1 MRGGTLGAKA
11 RRAQSGAIGRPVRV
25 EIQKSDLS
33 NEVGALA
40 DILQWSAD
48 LPAWQRDALRRLCSQ
63 ATLEPADVTALVGVC
78 KGTDQA
84 APLDASHIRDP
95 AAGHAVVSLGA
106 LHGLSNVNALAP
118 GERLSF
124 GRTGLTVI
132 YGDNGAGKSG
142 YARVLKQLCRARSP
156 KGDAILPN
164 IYAAAAGTPTAS
176 VDFFIGGQKRSASW
190 TQGGAP
196 DAMLS
201 AVSVFDS
208 RTANVHVENT
218 NDLAYTP
225 MPLRILAGLA
235 QVCQEVKTKLAAEIK
250 VLEEQTPAVLSKPEC
265 KPDTPVGKLIAALS
279 GKTKLETVE
288 KLAGLTAEEDARLQT
303 LSTDLGSDPARTV
316 RLLQGQES
324 RIKAVIE
331 QLERLAA
338 AATEER
344 QAALH
349 EAHTRL
355 TTARSAAAAASTE
368 LFADEPLP
376 EIGSD
381 VWKILWEAAR
391 DYSRASAYPDRP
403 FPVTDSGAHCV
414 LCQQLLS
421 EEASK
426 RLSSFEAFVQD
437 ESKRRE
443 QEAADSYDEKL
454 AEASSPAITM
464 KDLAAIVALIRDD
477 IGQEELASTLRREI
491 LQLAWRLRAIVR
503 THSLAVPPDLPPPAA
518 VSFDPLRTVLSG
530 IATRVEGLQSEASSP
545 QRAALIAE
553 HDGLADHKWLGV
565 VKADV
570 LAEIDRLKAIE
581 AIEKASKDTATN
593 KITTQ
598 SARIAQALVTNRLR
612 GRFAIEVDK
621 LGIAGLAIEL
631 QQAKTTAGVP
641 FFQVRLINQPN
652 EPVGKV
658 LSEGEHRCVALAAFL
673 AELST
678 IDAQSAIV
686 FDDPVS
692 SLDHLHRDKVAARL
706 ADAGQTRQVIVF
718 THDMAFLLLLDEA
731 CRATKD
737 RAATPVSYRLISR
750 GADHTGF
757 CHQDPPANVM
767 PLDRVIEGMKVHLRN
782 VKIHHER
789 GDQAKWLREVTSFQ
803 DQLRTAWE
811 RAVEEVIG
819 PVVRRLSRKV
829 DTTGLIK
836 LTIITEADCTTMREA
851 FGRCSALLHSQPGE
865 INPRVPAPSVIEAE
879 IDALTKWISDISVR
893 QDAAA

>member
-1 MRGGTLGAKA
+1 MESGPSDYAGRFGAEDMD
-11 RRAQSGAIGRPVRV
+11 AQ
-25 EIQKSDLS
+25 ETDLS
-33 NEVGALA
+33 NEAAALA
-40 DILQWSAD
+40 DILKWSTD
-48 LPAWQRDALRRLCSQ
+48 LPAWQRDALRRLCGQSK
-63 ATLEPADVTALVGVC
+63 LETADITALVAIC
-78 KGTDQA
+78 KGADGGS
-84 APLDASHIRDP
+84 PLDTNHVRDP
-95 AAGHAVVSLGA
+95 AASHAVVSLGA
-106 LHGLSNVNALAP
+106 LHGLSHVNALAP
-118 GERLSF
+118 GERLTF
-124 GRTGLTVI
+124 GKSGLTVI

-164 IYAAAAGTPTAS
+164 IYAPGSGTPAAS
-176 VDFFIGGQKRSASW
+176 IDFFIGAQKRSASW
-190 TQGGAP
+190 TQGSPP

-225 MPLRILAGLA
+225 LPLRILAGLA
-235 QVCQEVKTKLAAEIK
+235 QACQDVRAKLTAEVKALQ
-250 VLEEQTPAVLSKPEC
+250 EQTPAVLSKPEC
-265 KPDTPVGKLIAALS
+265 NPETIVGKLISGLT
-279 GKTKLETVE
+279 GKTKPETIE
-288 KLAGLTAEEDARLQT
+288 KLAGLSAEEETLLQT
-303 LSTDLGSDPARTV
+303 LNTDLASDPARTV
-316 RLLQGQES
+316 RQLEGQEV
-324 RIKAVIE
+324 RIKSATGRLE
-331 QLERLAA
+331 QLIA
-338 AATEER
+338 AATDESRGELR
-344 QAALH
+344 A
-349 EAHTRL
+349 AHTQL
-355 TTARSAAAAASTE
+355 ATARAAAAAASAN

-376 EIGSD
+376 DIGSD
-381 VWKILWEAAR
+381 VWKVLWEAAR

-403 FPVTDSGAHCV
+403 FPVTEIGAHCV
-414 LCQQLLS
+414 LCQQPLS

-437 ESKRRE
+437 ESKRCE
-443 QEAADSYDEKL
+443 HEAATAYAERLDEIS
-454 AEASSPAITM
+454 AHAISMRDLTM
-464 KDLAAIVALIRDD
+464 IVATIRDD
-477 IGQEELASTLRREI
+477 LGEEKAANALRRQI
-491 LQLAWRLRAIVR
+491 VQSAWRLRAVLR
-503 THSLAVPPDLPPPAA
+503 THGLAVLSDLPAPGAI
-518 VSFDPLRTVLSG
+518 SLDPLRRAISG
-530 IATRVEGLQSEASSP
+530 IVSRIEGLQSEASSP

-553 HDGLADHKWLGV
+553 RDGFADRKWLGL

-570 LAEIDRLKAIE
+570 LAQINRLKVIE
-581 AIEKASKDTATN
+581 AIEKANKDTATN

-621 LGIAGLAIEL
+621 FGVAGLAIEL

-641 FFQVRLINQPN
+641 FFQVRLINKPS

-692 SLDHLHRDKVAARL
+692 SLDHLHRDRVAARL
-706 ADAGQTRQVIVF
+706 AEAGQTRQVIVF

-737 RAATPVSYRLISR
+737 RDATPVAYRLISR
-750 GADHTGF
+750 GTENAGY

-767 PLDRVIEGMKVHLRN
+767 PLDKVIDGMKSHLGN
-782 VKIHHER
+782 VNIHHGR

-803 DQLRTAWE
+803 DQLRTTWE
-811 RAVEEVIG
+811 RAVEEVVG
-819 PVVRRLSRKV
+819 PVIRRLSRKV

-836 LTIITEADCTTMREA
+836 LTVLTDADCTAMREA

-865 INPRVPAPSVIEAE
+865 INPRLPAPSVIEAE
-879 IDALTKWISDISVR
+879 IDTLEKWVADIRSR
-893 QDAAA
+893 QEKIA

>member
-1 MRGGTLGAKA
+1 MD
-11 RRAQSGAIGRPVRV
+11 AQ
-25 EIQKSDLS
+25 ENDLS
-33 NEVGALA
+33 NEAAALA
-40 DILQWSAD
+40 DVLKWSAD

-63 ATLEPADVTALVGVC
+63 TKLETADITALVAIC
-78 KGTDQA
+78 KGDA
-84 APLDASHIRDP
+84 HAIPLDASHIRDP
-95 AAGHAVVSLGA
+95 SASHAVVSLGA
-106 LHGLSNVNALAP
+106 LHGLSHVNALAP

-124 GRTGLTVI
+124 GKAGLTVI

-164 IYAAAAGTPTAS
+164 IYAADSGTPAAS
-176 VDFFIGGQKRSASW
+176 IDFFIGGQKRSASW
-190 TQGGAP
+190 TQGESP
-196 DAMLS
+196 DPMLS

-225 MPLRILAGLA
+225 LPLRILAGLA
-235 QVCQEVKTKLAAEIK
+235 QACQDVKATLAAEIK
-250 VLEEQTPAVLSKPEC
+250 GLREQTPAVLSKPEC
-265 KPDTPVGKLIAALS
+265 KPDTPVGKLVAGLS
-279 GKTKLETVE
+279 GKTKQEAVE
-288 KLAGLTAEEDARLQT
+288 KLAGLTADEEARLQT
-303 LSTDLGSDPARTV
+303 LNTDLASDPARTV
-316 RLLQGQES
+316 RQLQTQEA
-324 RIKAVIE
+324 RIRSAIE
-331 QLERLAA
+331 QLEQLTA
-338 AATEER
+338 AATNENR
-344 QAALH
+344 AALR
-349 EAHTRL
+349 EAHTHL
-355 TTARSAAAAASTE
+355 ATARSAAAAASAN

-376 EIGSD
+376 DIGSD
-381 VWKILWEAAR
+381 VWKALWEAAR

-403 FPVTDSGAHCV
+403 FPAARTEDHCV
-414 LCQQLLS
+414 LCQQPLS
-421 EEASK
+421 EEAAK

-437 ESKRRE
+437 ESKRHE
-443 QEAADSYDEKL
+443 QEAANAYDQKL
-454 AEASSPAITM
+454 EEASSKAVSM
-464 KDLAAIVALIRDD
+464 KALTAIVATIRDD
-477 IGQEELASTLRREI
+477 VGQEEAARTLRRET
-491 LQLAWRLRAIVR
+491 LQLAWRLRAILR
-503 THSLAVPPDLPPPAA
+503 THCLAAPPALPA
-518 VSFDPLRTVLSG
+518 SVTVSLDPLRTALRS
-530 IATRVEGLQSEASSP
+530 IATRIDGLQSEANSP

-553 HDGLADHKWLGV
+553 RDGLADRKWLGV

-570 LAEIDRLKAIE
+570 LAQIDRLKTIE
-581 AIEKASKDTATN
+581 ATEKASKDTATN

-621 LGIAGLAIEL
+621 LGVAGLAIEL
-631 QQAKTTAGVP
+631 QQAKTSAGVP
-641 FFQVRLINQPN
+641 FFQVRLINKPT

-692 SLDHLHRDKVAARL
+692 SLDHLHRDKVATRL
-706 ADAGQTRQVIVF
+706 AEAGQTRQVIVF

-737 RAATPVSYRLISR
+737 REATPVAYRLISR
-750 GADHTGF
+750 GAENAGY

-767 PLDRVIEGMKVHLRN
+767 PLDKVIDGMKAHLAN
-782 VKIHHER
+782 VKFHHER

-803 DQLRTAWE
+803 DQLRTTWE

-819 PVVRRLSRKV
+819 PVIRRLSRKV

-836 LTIITEADCTTMREA
+836 LTVLTDTDCTAMRDA

-865 INPRVPAPSVIEAE
+865 INPRLPAPSVITAE
-879 IDALTKWISDISVR
+879 IEALEKWIADIRGR
-893 QDAAA
+893 QEKAA

>member
-1 MRGGTLGAKA
+1 ME
-11 RRAQSGAIGRPVRV
+11 AQ
-25 EIQKSDLS
+25 ENDLS
-33 NEVGALA
+33 NEAAALA
-40 DILQWSAD
+40 DILKWSAD
-48 LPAWQRDALRRLCSQ
+48 LAAWQRDALRRLCGQSN
-63 ATLEPADVTALVGVC
+63 LEAADITAFVGIC
-78 KGTDQA
+78 KGDA
-84 APLDASHIRDP
+84 AGVPLDASHVRDP
-95 AAGHAVVSLGA
+95 AASHAVVSLGA
-106 LHGLSNVNALAP
+106 LYGLSHVNALAA

-124 GRTGLTVI
+124 GKSGLTVI

-164 IYAAAAGTPTAS
+164 IYAASSGTPSAS
-176 VDFFIGGQKRSASW
+176 VDFFIGGQKRSTSW
-190 TQGGAP
+190 TQGSAP
-196 DAMLS
+196 DPMLS

-225 MPLRILAGLA
+225 LPLRILAGLA
-235 QVCQEVKTKLAAEIK
+235 QACQDVKSKLAAEIK
-250 VLEEQTPAVLSKPEC
+250 ALQEQTPAILSKPEC
-265 KPDTPVGKLIAALS
+265 KPDTLVGKLIAGLS
-279 GKTKLETVE
+279 GKTKPESVE
-288 KLAGLTAEEDARLQT
+288 KLAGLTADEEARLQT
-303 LSTDLGSDPARTV
+303 LNTDLAIDPARTV
-316 RLLQGQES
+316 RQLQGQEA
-324 RIKAVIE
+324 RIKSAIE
-331 QLERLAA
+331 QLERLMA
-338 AATEER
+338 AATDGRRAELR
-344 QAALH
+344 D
-349 EAHTRL
+349 AHTHL
-355 TTARSAAAAASTE
+355 ATARSAAAAASAD

-376 EIGSD
+376 DIGSD
-381 VWKILWEAAR
+381 VWKTLWEAAR
-391 DYSRASAYPDRP
+391 DYSRASAYPDRS
-403 FPVTDSGAHCV
+403 FPVTGTDAHCV
-414 LCQQLLS
+414 LCQQPLS

-443 QEAADSYDEKL
+443 QEAADAYDEKRDKVS
-454 AEASSPAITM
+454 AQAISM
-464 KDLAAIVALIRDD
+464 KDLAAIVATIRDD
-477 IGQEELASTLRREI
+477 LGQEEVANALRRET
-491 LQLAWRLRAIVR
+491 LHLAWRLRAILR
-503 THSLAVPPDLPPPAA
+503 THGLAALPDLPPAGTI
-518 VSFDPLRTVLSG
+518 SFDPLRTALSS
-530 IATRVEGLQSEASSP
+530 ISTRIEGLQSEASSP
-545 QRAALIAE
+545 ALIAE
-553 HDGLADHKWLGV
+553 RDGLADRKWLGV

-570 LAEIDRLKAIE
+570 LAQIERLKAIE

-612 GRFAIEVDK
+612 GRFAVEVDK
-621 LGIAGLAIEL
+621 LGVTGLAIEL

-641 FFQVRLINQPN
+641 FFQVRLINKPS

-692 SLDHLHRDKVAARL
+692 SLDHLHRDRVAARL
-706 ADAGQTRQVIVF
+706 AEAGQTRQVIVF

-737 RAATPVSYRLISR
+737 RDATPVAYRLISR
-750 GADHTGF
+750 GAENAGY

-767 PLDRVIEGMKVHLRN
+767 PLDNVIDGMKAHLAN

-803 DQLRTAWE
+803 DQLRTSWE
-811 RAVEEVIG
+811 RAVEEVVG
-819 PVVRRLSRKV
+819 PVIRRLSRKV

-836 LTIITEADCTTMREA
+836 LTILTDADCSAMREA

-865 INPRVPAPSVIEAE
+865 INPRLPAPSAIEIE
-879 IDALTKWISDISVR
+879 IDALAMWISDIRIR
-893 QDAAA
+893 QEKAA

>member
-1 MRGGTLGAKA
+1 MDA
-11 RRAQSGAIGRPVRV
+11 RVD
-25 EIQKSDLS
+25 DLS
-33 NEVGALA
+33 NEAAALA
-40 DILQWSAD
+40 DILKWSTD

-63 ATLEPADVTALVGVC
+63 SKLEEVDLITLVAICKATERAV
-78 KGTDQA
+78 
-84 APLDASHIRDP
+84 PLDASHLRDP
-95 AAGHAVVSLGA
+95 AASHAVVSLGA

-124 GRTGLTVI
+124 GKAGLTVI

-164 IYAAAAGTPTAS
+164 IYAPTSGLPTANI
-176 VDFFIGGQKRSASW
+176 DFYIGGQKRSASW
-190 TQGGAP
+190 SQGNAP

-225 MPLRILAGLA
+225 LPLRILAGLA
-235 QVCQEVKTKLAAEIK
+235 QACQDVKAKLAGEIK
-250 VLEEQTPAVLSKPEC
+250 ALKEQTPAVLSA
-265 KPDTPVGKLIAALS
+265 PDCIPNTQVGKLVAALS
-279 GKTKLETVE
+279 GKTKPETVE
-288 KLAGLTAEEDARLQT
+288 SLSGLSTEEEGRLQT
-303 LSTDLGSDPARTV
+303 LIADLASDPARTI
-316 RLLQGQES
+316 RQLQTLET

-331 QLERLAA
+331 RLEKLVAATAEENRTRLHAAHSRLAA
-338 AATEER
+338 A
-344 QAALH
+344 H
-349 EAHTRL
+349 
-355 TTARSAAAAASTE
+355 SAANAASAT
-368 LFADEPLP
+368 LFSEEPLP

-381 VWKILWEAAR
+381 VWKALWEAAR
-391 DYSRASAYPDRP
+391 GYSRAAAYPDKP
-403 FPVTDSGAHCV
+403 FPVTGSDANCV
-414 LCQQLLS
+414 LCQQPLS
-421 EEASK
+421 EEASQ

-443 QEAADSYDEKL
+443 QEAEADYAKVLEEISTQAISMNKL
-454 AEASSPAITM
+454 P
-464 KDLAAIVALIRDD
+464 AAIALIRDD
-477 IGQEELASTLRREI
+477 VGQDDLAKTIRREI
-491 LQLAWRLRAIVR
+491 LLLGWRLRAMLR
-503 THSLAVPPDLPPPAA
+503 THTLEAPPALPSAVA
-518 VSFDPLRTVLSG
+518 VSFDALRSILADL
-530 IATRVEGLQSEASSP
+530 ATRAEALQSEANSP
-545 QRAALIAE
+545 QRAALMAE
-553 HDGLADHKWLGV
+553 RDGLADRKWLGV

-570 LAEIDRLKAIE
+570 LAQIDRHKAIDTL
-581 AIEKASKDTATN
+581 EKASKDTATN

-598 SARIAQALVTNRLR
+598 STRIAQALVTNRLR

-631 QQAKTTAGVP
+631 QQAKTSAGVP
-641 FFQVRLINQPN
+641 FFQVRLINKPN

-692 SLDHLHRDKVAARL
+692 SLDHQHRDKVAMRL
-706 ADAGQTRQVIVF
+706 AEAGQTRQVIVF

-737 RAATPVSYRLISR
+737 RDATPVTYRLISR
-750 GADHTGF
+750 GGENAGY
-757 CHQDPPANVM
+757 CHQEPPASVM
-767 PLDRVIEGMKVHLRN
+767 PLDKVIDGMKSHLAN

-803 DQLRTAWE
+803 DQLRTTWE
-811 RAVEEVIG
+811 RAVEEVVG
-819 PVVRRLSRKV
+819 PVLRRLSRKV
-829 DTTGLIK
+829 DTTGLIR
-836 LTIITEADCTTMREA
+836 LTVLTDSDCNTMREA

-865 INPRVPAPSVIEAE
+865 INPPLPAPSVIETE
-879 IDALTKWISDISVR
+879 IEMLAKWIADIRSR
-893 QDAAA
+893 QEQAA

>member
-1 MRGGTLGAKA
+1 MD
-11 RRAQSGAIGRPVRV
+11 AQ
-25 EIQKSDLS
+25 ENDLS
-33 NEVGALA
+33 NEAAALA
-40 DILQWSAD
+40 DILRWSVD
-48 LPAWQRDALRRLCSQ
+48 LPAWQRDALRRLCGQSK
-63 ATLEPADVTALVGVC
+63 LESADITALVAIC
-78 KGTDQA
+78 KGVDTGS
-84 APLDASHIRDP
+84 PLDANHVRDP
-95 AAGHAVVSLGA
+95 AASHAVVSLGA
-106 LHGLSNVNALAP
+106 LHGLSHVNALAP

-124 GRTGLTVI
+124 GKSGLTVI

-164 IYAAAAGTPTAS
+164 IYAAGSGIPAAS
-176 VDFFIGGQKRSASW
+176 IDFFIGAQKRSASW
-190 TQGGAP
+190 TQGSPP

-225 MPLRILAGLA
+225 LPLRILAGLA
-235 QVCQEVKTKLAAEIK
+235 QACQDVKATLAAEVK
-250 VLEEQTPAVLSKPEC
+250 ALQDQTPAVLSKPEC
-265 KPDTPVGKLIAALS
+265 KPETIVGKLISALS
-279 GKTKLETVE
+279 GKTKPEAVE
-288 KLAGLTAEEDARLQT
+288 KLAGLSAEEETRLQT
-303 LSTDLGSDPARTV
+303 LNTDLASAPARTV
-316 RLLQGQES
+316 RQLQGQEA
-324 RIKAVIE
+324 RIKSAIE
-331 QLERLAA
+331 QLDRLIA
-338 AATEER
+338 AATEESR
-344 QAALH
+344 AALRA
-349 EAHTRL
+349 AHAQHA
-355 TTARSAAAAASTE
+355 TARSAAVAASAN

-376 EIGSD
+376 DIGSD
-381 VWKILWEAAR
+381 VWKALWEAAR

-403 FPVTDSGAHCV
+403 FPVTETGAHCV
-414 LCQQLLS
+414 LCQQPLS

-426 RLSSFEAFVQD
+426 RLSGFEAFVQD

-443 QEAADSYDEKL
+443 QEAATAYAEKL
-454 AEASSPAITM
+454 DEISAHAISM
-464 KDLAAIVALIRDD
+464 KDLMAIVATIRDD
-477 IGQEELASTLRREI
+477 VGQEEAANVLRCQI
-491 LQLAWRLRAIVR
+491 LQSAWRLRAILR
-503 THSLAVPPDLPPPAA
+503 THGLAVLSDLPPPGDI
-518 VSFDPLRTVLSG
+518 SLDPLRAAING
-530 IATRVEGLQSEASSP
+530 IATRIDDLQSEANSR
-545 QRAALIAE
+545 QRAALVAE
-553 HDGLADHKWLGV
+553 RDGLADRKWLGV
-565 VKADV
+565 VNADV
-570 LAEIDRLKAIE
+570 LAQIDRLKVIE
-581 AIEKASKDTATN
+581 AVEKASKDTATN

-621 LGIAGLAIEL
+621 LGVAGLAIEL

-641 FFQVRLINQPN
+641 FFQVRLINKPS

-692 SLDHLHRDKVAARL
+692 SLDHLHRDRVAVRL
-706 ADAGQTRQVIVF
+706 AEAGQTRQVIVF

-737 RAATPVSYRLISR
+737 REATPVAYRLISR
-750 GADHTGF
+750 GTENAGY

-767 PLDRVIEGMKVHLRN
+767 PIDKVIDGMKAHLGN

-803 DQLRTAWE
+803 DQLRTTWE
-811 RAVEEVIG
+811 RAVEEIVG
-819 PVVRRLSRKV
+819 PVIRRLSRKV

-836 LTIITEADCTTMREA
+836 LTVLTDVDCTAMREA

-865 INPRVPAPSVIEAE
+865 INLRLPAPSVIEGE
-879 IDALTKWISDISVR
+879 IDVLEKWIADIRSR
-893 QDAAA
+893 QEKAA

>member
-1 MRGGTLGAKA
+1 MET
-11 RRAQSGAIGRPVRV
+11 Q
-25 EIQKSDLS
+25 ETDLS
-33 NEVGALA
+33 NEAAALA
-40 DILQWSAD
+40 DILKWSAD

-63 ATLEPADVTALVGVC
+63 PKLESADITALVAVC
-78 KGTDQA
+78 KAIDQA

-95 AAGHAVVSLGA
+95 AGSHAVVSLGA

-124 GRTGLTVI
+124 GKTGLTVI

-156 KGDAILPN
+156 KDDAILPN
-164 IYAAAAGTPTAS
+164 IYAAGSGTPTAS

-190 TQGGAP
+190 IQGSAP
-196 DAMLS
+196 DPMLS

-225 MPLRILAGLA
+225 LPLRILAGLA
-235 QVCQEVKTKLAAEIK
+235 QACQDVKAKLAVEIK
-250 VLEEQTPAVLSKPEC
+250 ALQEQTPAILSKPEC
-265 KPDTPVGKLIAALS
+265 KPDTPVGKLIAGLS
-279 GKTKLETVE
+279 GKTKEEGVE
-288 KLAGLTAEEDARLQT
+288 KLAGLTAEEETRLQT
-303 LSTDLGSDPARTV
+303 LNTDLASDPARTV
-316 RLLQGQES
+316 RQLQSQEA
-324 RIKAVIE
+324 RIKSAIE
-331 QLERLAA
+331 QIERLMV
-338 AATEER
+338 AATDETR
-344 QAALH
+344 AALRD
-349 EAHTRL
+349 AHTHL
-355 TTARSAAAAASTE
+355 ATARSAAAAASAN
-368 LFADEPLP
+368 LFAEEPLP
-376 EIGSD
+376 DIGSD

-403 FPVTDSGAHCV
+403 FPVAGTGAHCV
-414 LCQQLLS
+414 LCQQPLG

-426 RLSSFEAFVQD
+426 RLNSFEAFVQD

-443 QEAADSYDEKL
+443 QEAVDAYDEKL
-454 AEASSPAITM
+454 DEVSSQAISM
-464 KDLAAIVALIRDD
+464 KDLAAIIATIRDD
-477 IGQEELASTLRREI
+477 IGQEEVASTLRREI
-491 LQLAWRLRAIVR
+491 LHLTWRLRAILR
-503 THSLAVPPDLPPPAA
+503 THGYAALSDLPSPATI
-518 VSFDPLRTVLSG
+518 SLDPLRTALNG
-530 IATRVEGLQSEASSP
+530 IATRIEGLQSEASSP
-545 QRAALIAE
+545 QRVALVAE
-553 HDGLADHKWLGV
+553 RDGLADRKWLGV

-570 LAEIDRLKAIE
+570 LAQIDRLKAVE

-598 SARIAQALVTNRLR
+598 SAHIAQALVTNRLR
-612 GRFAIEVDK
+612 GRFAIEVNK
-621 LGIAGLAIEL
+621 LGVAGLAIEL

-641 FFQVRLINQPN
+641 FFQVRLINKPN

-706 ADAGQTRQVIVF
+706 AEAGQTRQVIVF

-737 RAATPVSYRLISR
+737 REATPVAYRLISR
-750 GADHTGF
+750 GPENAGY

-767 PLDRVIEGMKVHLRN
+767 PLDKVIDGMKAHLAN

-803 DQLRTAWE
+803 DQLRTTWE
-811 RAVEEVIG
+811 RAVEEVVG
-819 PVVRRLSRKV
+819 PVIRRLSRKV

-836 LTIITEADCTTMREA
+836 LTVLTDTDCTAMREA

-865 INPRVPAPSVIEAE
+865 INPRLPAPSAIEAE
-879 IDALTKWISDISVR
+879 IEALAQWVADIRTR
-893 QDAAA
+893 QDKAA

>member
-1 MRGGTLGAKA
+1 MENGPPDHAGRIGAEDMD
-11 RRAQSGAIGRPVRV
+11 AQ
-25 EIQKSDLS
+25 ENDLS
-33 NEVGALA
+33 NEAAALA
-40 DILQWSAD
+40 DILKWSAD
-48 LPAWQRDALRRLCSQ
+48 LPAWQRDALRRLCGQSK
-63 ATLEPADVTALVGVC
+63 LETADITALVAIC
-78 KGTDQA
+78 KGADA
-84 APLDASHIRDP
+84 GSPLDANHVRDP
-95 AAGHAVVSLGA
+95 AASHAVVSLNA
-106 LHGLSNVNALAP
+106 LHGLSHVNALAP

-124 GRTGLTVI
+124 GKSGLTVI

-164 IYAAAAGTPTAS
+164 IYAAGSGTPAAS
-176 VDFFIGGQKRSASW
+176 IDFFIGAQKRSASW
-190 TQGGAP
+190 TQGSPP

-225 MPLRILAGLA
+225 LPLRILAGLA
-235 QVCQEVKTKLAAEIK
+235 QACQDVKATLAAEVK
-250 VLEEQTPAVLSKPEC
+250 ALQEQTPAVLSKPEC
-265 KPDTPVGKLIAALS
+265 KPETIVGKLISGLS
-279 GKTKLETVE
+279 GKTKPETVE
-288 KLAGLTAEEDARLQT
+288 KLAGLSAEEEPRLQT
-303 LSTDLGSDPARTV
+303 LNIDLASDPARTV
-316 RLLQGQES
+316 RQLQGQEA
-324 RIKAVIE
+324 RIKSAIE
-331 QLERLAA
+331 QLDRLIA
-338 AATEER
+338 AATDESR
-344 QAALH
+344 VALRV
-349 EAHTRL
+349 AHTQRA
-355 TTARSAAAAASTE
+355 TARSAAAAASAN

-376 EIGSD
+376 DIGSD
-381 VWKILWEAAR
+381 VWKALWEAAR

-403 FPVTDSGAHCV
+403 FPVTEIGAHCV

-443 QEAADSYDEKL
+443 QEAATAYTEKL
-454 AEASSPAITM
+454 EEISAHAVSM
-464 KDLAAIVALIRDD
+464 QDLMAIVAMIRDD
-477 IGQEELASTLRREI
+477 VGQEEAANTLRRQI
-491 LQLAWRLRAIVR
+491 LQSAWRLRAILR
-503 THSLAVPPDLPPPAA
+503 THGLAVLPDLPASGA
-518 VSFDPLRTVLSG
+518 ISLDPLRTALSG
-530 IATRVEGLQSEASSP
+530 IATRIEGLQSEANSP

-553 HDGLADHKWLGV
+553 RDGLADRKWLGV

-570 LAEIDRLKAIE
+570 LAQIDRLKVIE
-581 AIEKASKDTATN
+581 AVEKASKDTATN

-621 LGIAGLAIEL
+621 LGGAGLAIEL

-641 FFQVRLINQPN
+641 FFQVRLINKPS

-692 SLDHLHRDKVAARL
+692 SLDHLHRDRVAVRL
-706 ADAGQTRQVIVF
+706 AEAGQTRQVIVF

-731 CRATKD
+731 CRATRD
-737 RAATPVSYRLISR
+737 REATPVAYRLISR
-750 GADHTGF
+750 GTENAGY
-757 CHQDPPANVM
+757 CHQDPPASVM
-767 PLDRVIEGMKVHLRN
+767 PIDKVIDGMKTHLAN

-803 DQLRTAWE
+803 DQLRTTWE
-811 RAVEEVIG
+811 RAVEEVVG
-819 PVVRRLSRKV
+819 PVIRRLSRKV

-836 LTIITEADCTTMREA
+836 LTVLTHVDCTAMREA

-865 INPRVPAPSVIEAE
+865 INPRLPAPSVVEAE
-879 IDALTKWISDISVR
+879 IDALEKWIADIRSR
-893 QDAAA
+893 QEKAA